1 MNLLEK
7 DLKLLLDTLADRCTT
22 ETMRSVM
29 DTMKQSMDDG
39 EIPPTETVRSF
50 IQHPEQ
56 PTDLTAFQQ
65 ALAMDN
71 LLEQAEVN
79 FRTLCDLL
87 RYPSIPKVPN
97 MADRIPSRNAG
108 TAMSNLFC
116 GGLHGQMWQTAIWS
130 APDMRNA
137 STTAA
142 MPSVVCWSGPRSMRV
157 WLPEPW
163 KKRVSSLTGAS

>member
-1 MNLLEK
+1 MNRLEK
-7 DLKLLLDTLADRCTT
+7 DLKLLLDSLADRCTA

-29 DTMKQSMDDG
+29 ETMKQSMDDG

-87 RYPSIPKVPN
+87 RYHYWKQ
-97 MADRIPSRNAG
+97 AG
-108 TAMSNLFC
+108 A
-116 GGLHGQMWQTAIWS
+116 
-130 APDMRNA
+130 
-137 STTAA
+137 
-142 MPSVVCWSGPRSMRV
+142 
-157 WLPEPW
+157 
-163 KKRVSSLTGAS
+163 VSSVDEFPELFR

>member
-39 EIPPTETVRSF
+39 EIP
-50 IQHPEQ
+50 
-56 PTDLTAFQQ
+56 FQQ

-87 RYPSIPKVPN
+87 RYHYWKQ
-97 MADRIPSRNAG
+97 AG
-108 TAMSNLFC
+108 A
-116 GGLHGQMWQTAIWS
+116 
-130 APDMRNA
+130 
-137 STTAA
+137 
-142 MPSVVCWSGPRSMRV
+142 
-157 WLPEPW
+157 
-163 KKRVSSLTGAS
+163 VSSVDEFLELFR

>member
-65 ALAMDN
+65 ALAAWV
-71 LLEQAEVN
+71 L
-79 FRTLCDLL
+79 
-87 RYPSIPKVPN
+87 
-97 MADRIPSRNAG
+97 
-108 TAMSNLFC
+108 
-116 GGLHGQMWQTAIWS
+116 
-130 APDMRNA
+130 
-137 STTAA
+137 
-142 MPSVVCWSGPRSMRV
+142 
-157 WLPEPW
+157 
-163 KKRVSSLTGAS
+163 

>member
-1 MNLLEK
+1 MNPTPLTYL
-7 DLKLLLDTLADRCTT
+7 DGQTLMSTVLPPIRFVVDKLLPQGLHILAGAPKVGKSWLALWLCLCVAKGEPVWNFPTLADRCTT

-87 RYPSIPKVPN
+87 RYHYWKQ
-97 MADRIPSRNAG
+97 AG
-108 TAMSNLFC
+108 A
-116 GGLHGQMWQTAIWS
+116 
-130 APDMRNA
+130 
-137 STTAA
+137 
-142 MPSVVCWSGPRSMRV
+142 
-157 WLPEPW
+157 
-163 KKRVSSLTGAS
+163 VSSVDEFLELFR

>member
-65 ALAMDN
+65 ALKRNCWEKGRKFSPPLCA
-71 LLEQAEVN
+71 LPPYHYWKQA
-79 FRTLCDLL
+79 
-87 RYPSIPKVPN
+87 
-97 MADRIPSRNAG
+97 
-108 TAMSNLFC
+108 
-116 GGLHGQMWQTAIWS
+116 GG
-130 APDMRNA
+130 
-137 STTAA
+137 
-142 MPSVVCWSGPRSMRV
+142 
-157 WLPEPW
+157 
-163 KKRVSSLTGAS
+163 VSSVDEFLELFR

>member
-22 ETMRSVM
+22 ETMRSGM

-65 ALAMDN
+65 ALARVGIVEK
-71 LLEQAEVN
+71 EQ
-79 FRTLCDLL
+79 
-87 RYPSIPKVPN
+87 
-97 MADRIPSRNAG
+97 
-108 TAMSNLFC
+108 LF
-116 GGLHGQMWQTAIWS
+116 HGC
-130 APDMRNA
+130 P
-137 STTAA
+137 
-142 MPSVVCWSGPRSMRV
+142 PSVCASIIPDCGQKTTSAVDGSAKNPPSLLLFHAKVCKIDCRIRRGRYRF
-157 WLPEPW
+157 
-163 KKRVSSLTGAS
+163 A

>member
-50 IQHPEQ
+50 IQHP
-56 PTDLTAFQQ
+56 

-87 RYPSIPKVPN
+87 RYHYWKQ
-97 MADRIPSRNAG
+97 AG
-108 TAMSNLFC
+108 A
-116 GGLHGQMWQTAIWS
+116 
-130 APDMRNA
+130 
-137 STTAA
+137 
-142 MPSVVCWSGPRSMRV
+142 
-157 WLPEPW
+157 
-163 KKRVSSLTGAS
+163 VSSVDEFLELFR

>member
-65 ALAMDN
+65 ALAHALRSAPLP
-71 LLEQAEVN
+71 LLE
-79 FRTLCDLL
+79 T
-87 RYPSIPKVPN
+87 
-97 MADRIPSRNAG
+97 G
-108 TAMSNLFC
+108 
-116 GGLHGQMWQTAIWS
+116 
-130 APDMRNA
+130 
-137 STTAA
+137 
-142 MPSVVCWSGPRSMRV
+142 WSGQLRR
-157 WLPEPW
+157 
-163 KKRVSSLTGAS
+163 RVSGAVPVRR